1 MSMKKSSLWLPFWIA
16 VGVAVGIFVGN
27 KFMVFDNSSVH
38 NVFGGKNKI
47 DQVLSAISKSYVDTV
62 DVDRLVENAIPTI
75 LAGLDPHSSYIS
87 AEEMALTGEMLD
99 GHFSGIGVE
108 FIIYE
113 DTVSIVN
120 IIPGGPSEA
129 VGIRKGDRIVYVE
142 DSLFVGEKLTN
153 EKVYNKLRGANGT
166 QVKLGIKHKEKQD
179 TTTYVVTR
187 ANVPVVS
194 VNSAYKLDDK
204 IGYIKVSQF
213 GSTTYSEF
221 IGAIAKLKSEGC
233 ETFIVDLQQ
242 NGGGYLGTP
251 RAMVNEFLDAGQLIY
266 YTEGRIYP
274 REDMFADGLGTLK
287 KEQIVV
293 LLDEASASASEVF
306 AGALQDNDRGLI
318 VGRRSFGKGLVQHPF
333 MFKDGSSMRLT
344 IARYHTP
351 SGRCI
356 QKDYEMGN
364 GDNYSHDLMNR
375 YMRGEF
381 DNQDS
386 IKSDNLPL
394 FHTVAGRPVYGDNG
408 IMPDVFVPRDTV
420 GQNSYSIKIFNSGV
434 LRDFAFSY
442 CDKNRELFAKF
453 KTWEE
458 ARDYLNTQPIVN
470 ELANYAHSKGINR
483 RPQLIYEAYTLLKDQ
498 TEALI
503 LRNMYGDVAFYP
515 VIQRNDVLLKEA
527 VKLIKEGKA
536 KPEAIANKI
545 YSKK

>member
-1 MSMKKSSLWLPFWIA
+1 MKKSSLWLPFWIA
-16 VGVAVGIFVGN
+16 VGVAVGILIGN
-27 KFMVFDNSSVH
+27 KFLIFDNSSVRT
-38 NVFGGKNKI
+38 VFGGKNKI
-47 DQVLSAISKSYVDTV
+47 DQVLGAISKSYVDTV
-62 DVDRLVENAIPTI
+62 DVDKLIESAIPTI

-108 FIIYE
+108 FIIYQ

-129 VGIRKGDRIVYVE
+129 VGIRKGDRIVYVD
-142 DSLFVGEKLTN
+142 DSLFVGTKLTN

-166 QVKLGIKHKEKQD
+166 KVKLGIKHKEKQD
-179 TTTYVVTR
+179 TTSYVVTR

-194 VNSAYKLDDK
+194 VNAAYKLADK

-213 GSTTYSEF
+213 GSTTHSEF
-221 IGAIAKLKSEGC
+221 IAAIAKLKSEGC
-233 ETFIVDLQQ
+233 DAFIVDLQQ

-274 REDMFADGLGTLK
+274 REDVPADGRGTLK

-293 LLDEASASASEVF
+293 LIDEASASASEVF

-351 SGRCI
+351 SGRCV
-356 QKDYEMGN
+356 QKEYEL
-364 GDNYSHDLMNR
+364 GDGETYSSDLINR

-394 FHTVAGRPVYGDNG
+394 FKTAGGRPVYGNNG
-408 IMPDVFVPRDTV
+408 IMPDVFVPRDTT
-420 GQNSYSIKIFNSGV
+420 GQNSYSIKLFNSGII
-434 LRDFAFSY
+434 RDFAFSY
-442 CDKNRELFAKF
+442 CDNNRAQFAKF
-453 KTWEE
+453 KNWEQ

-470 ELANYAHSKGINR
+470 ELANYAHSRGINR
-483 RPQLIYEAYTLLKDQ
+483 RPQLINEAYTLLKDQ

-503 LRNMYGDVAFYP
+503 LRNIYGDIAFYP
-515 VIQRNDVLLKEA
+515 VIQRNDVLLHEA
-527 VKLIKEGKA
+527 VKLIKAGKA
-536 KPEAIANKI
+536 KPSAIVEKL
-545 YSKK
+545 YSK